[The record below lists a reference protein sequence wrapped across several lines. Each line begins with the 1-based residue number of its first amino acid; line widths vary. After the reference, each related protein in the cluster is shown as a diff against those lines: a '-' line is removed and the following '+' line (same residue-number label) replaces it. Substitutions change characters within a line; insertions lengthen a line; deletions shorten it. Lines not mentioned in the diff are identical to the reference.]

1 MLQLVIWAC
10 YATPM
15 VEVVQVSLVSR
26 TISHKMEKVTNEL
39 KEAGQS
45 MVSSYNLIDYVY
57 VAVSENV

>member
-1 MLQLVIWAC
+1 
-10 YATPM
+10 
-15 VEVVQVSLVSR
+15 
-26 TISHKMEKVTNEL
+26 MEKVTNEL